1 MPPQI
6 PTYLKVGEWLRTV
19 KRSGIND
26 IFDLLRRAAVS
37 RFKFAVPIVADM
49 LNKRYRRRQFDSA
62 DSEFGDLEKTEYKGN
77 PLLSGGGFQFVEKPL
92 VYRKWGVERCLL
104 CWFCIV
110 QNFWQA
116 TKASLLWGI
125 APVQVVSHLCHCI
138 VQWLCVADCKHPCLD

>member
-1 MPPQI
+1 M
-6 PTYLKVGEWLRTV
+6 

-26 IFDLLRRAAVS
+26 IFDLLRRVAVS
-37 RFKFAVPIVADM
+37 RIKFAVPIVADM
-49 LNKRYRRRQFDSA
+49 CNKRYRWRQFDST
-62 DSEFGDLEKTEYKGN
+62 DSEFGNLEKTEYKGN

-138 VQWLCVADCKHPCLD
+138 VQWHKWLTTSILAWTRGGRVDCQVKCNTF